1 LGEKMVKVELK
12 KTGCCGTRN
21 AANSN
26 CRLEALISV
35 DERGQMVLPKE
46 LRERGNIMPGD
57 KLALISW
64 EKDGA
69 LCCLTLIK
77 ADNLA
82 DQVKEFLGPV
92 MGGLSASGGQAKK

>member
-1 LGEKMVKVELK
+1 MVKTEQK
-12 KTGCCGTRN
+12 KAGCCGTGS
-21 AANSN
+21 AADSR

-64 EKDGA
+64 EKDGDV
-69 LCCLTLIK
+69 CCLTLIK

-82 DQVKEFLGPV
+82 DKVREFLGPV
-92 MGGLSASGGQAKK
+92 MSGLSAIGGQAKK

>member
-1 LGEKMVKVELK
+1 MVKSEEK
-12 KTGCCGTRN
+12 KAGCCGTGS
-21 AANSN
+21 AVNSC

-46 LRERGNIMPGD
+46 LRERGNIKPGD

-64 EKDGA
+64 EKEGDI
-69 LCCLTLIK
+69 CCLTLIK

-92 MGGLSASGGQAKK
+92 MGGLSTGGGQTKK